1 MITRSKL
8 MAATE
13 AVGELEESGGG

>member
-8 MAATE
+8 MIATE
-13 AVGELEESGGG
+13 AVDEVQV